1 MIAKRGMKAAKWF
14 PAVDTRLV
22 LFSFLFTCLKHK
34 EREGEEKNKEM
45 KKKERRKV
53 PLVECSDAGL
63 PCLPTRLYCFS
74 DETVFV
80 VISKLVQ
87 PLNSVT
93 EMNKISF

>member
-45 KKKERRKV
+45 KKERKE
-53 PLVECSDAGL
+53 ES
-63 PCLPTRLYCFS
+63 TFS
-74 DETVFV
+74 
-80 VISKLVQ
+80 
-87 PLNSVT
+87 
-93 EMNKISF
+93 